1 MLLHNINDCDNTPS
15 VLQTKVREELAH
27 LNIILQQHKN
37 NIYDSVSEEKTVA
50 TRLASHCHPW
60 TVSSYD

>member
-37 NIYDSVSEEKTVA
+37 YIYDSVSEENPWPHV
-50 TRLASHCHPW
+50 LHSHCHPW
-60 TVSSYD
+60 T